1 MKSILSVLLLSLG
14 LVMHASAQEVYS
26 SSGKPVKAIKKEK
39 EKEEKKFA
47 NRILFG
53 GGFGLGIGTVT
64 NISVSPVVGYAI
76 TDKLYAGIGMGYQ
89 YIRVKDY
96 WPVVDMSTGEG
107 IYKPFTSNVYSPSVW
122 ARYVVYRNFFVH
134 AEYEHN
140 FMTYRKYFN
149 NTSAPPPS
157 IDREDIKY
165 NAPSLLL
172 GAGIR
177 MPVSDRVS
185 FVLMGLY
192 DVIQDTYSPYR
203 GTLAIRFGINAGF

>member
-39 EKEEKKFA
+39 EKEEKKFG

-64 NISVSPVVGYAI
+64 NISVTPVVGYAI

-89 YIRVKDY
+89 YYRVKDY
-96 WPVVDMSTGEG
+96 WNVQDPVTLEW
-107 IYKPFTSNVYSPSVW
+107 INKPKTAHIYSPSVW
-122 ARYVVYRNFFVH
+122 ARYVVWRNFFVH

-140 FMTYRKYFN
+140 FYTDKKYFTN
-149 NTSAPPPS
+149 MTSMS
-157 IDREDIKY
+157 IESETRKIDVG
-165 NAPSLLL
+165 SLLL

-177 MPVSDRVS
+177 MPVSDKVS

-192 DVIQDTYSPYR
+192 DVLQNPASPY
-203 GTLAIRFGINAGF
+203 GHSIAIRFGINAGF

>member
-76 TDKLYAGIGMGYQ
+76 TDKLYAGIGLGYQ
-89 YIRVKDY
+89 YFRIKDY
-96 WPVVDMSTGEG
+96 FTLEDPTTHETV
-107 IYKPFTSNVYSPSVW
+107 YKPRSANVYSPSVW
-122 ARYVVYRNFFVH
+122 ARYIVWRNFFVH

-140 FMTYRKYFN
+140 FLTDKWYYS
-149 NTSAPPPS
+149 NTTSGKIES
-157 IDREDIKY
+157 TTSQM
-165 NAPSLLL
+165 NVGSLLV

-177 MPVSDRVS
+177 MPVSDKVS
-185 FVLMGLY
+185 FVLIGLY
-192 DVIQDTYSPYR
+192 DVLQNPGNPYGR
-203 GTLAIRFGINAGF
+203 SINIRFGINAGF